1 MNLYTFTMQQPLAI
15 PLTKRI
21 AAKTLCDALRV
32 YEKKYQNG
40 ARYLI
45 SAKLECEIDDVDL
58 CVVEKG

>member
-1 MNLYTFTMQQPLAI
+1 MQQPLAI